1 MHFED
6 PWGDAGVTI
15 FQDPPEAPTDEVGEL
30 IAAIAQLRESGWRD
44 IVDVPALVGVAW
56 QILLIVVI
64 SWVAYRALMLLLR
77 RVEYSVE
84 RADTTTI
91 SLHEQRV
98 RTLSGLLRSVGI
110 GFIAV
115 VAVFMLLRA
124 VGAEIGPLLAGAGVV
139 GLAVSFGAQ
148 SLVKD
153 FISGLFILFENQFGV
168 GDVVRIKDVA
178 GRVEKMTL
186 RIVVMR
192 DLHGVVHIVPN
203 GEINQVSNLTRS
215 FSRAVLE
222 IGVAYSEDI
231 DRVIGVL
238 HDIGREL
245 GEDPQWKP
253 LLVEEI
259 TVPGIESFGDS
270 SVNLRVIATTLPLK
284 QWDVAR
290 ELRLRIKRRF
300 DAEAITIPF
309 PHRTLYWGVGEEE
322 RSAGLGDGASS
333 G

>member
-1 MHFED
+1 MQE
-6 PWGDAGVTI
+6 
-15 FQDPPEAPTDEVGEL
+15 PTNDLAEEL
-30 IAAIAQLRESGWRD
+30 AELRAAFAQSDSGWRD
-44 IVDVPALVGVAW
+44 LFDLSNVVSTAGKILV
-56 QILLIVVI
+56 VVVL
-64 SWVAYRALMLLLR
+64 SWIAYRFLILLLR
-77 RVEYSVE
+77 RVERSVE

-110 GFIAV
+110 VFIGV
-115 VAVFMLLRA
+115 VSLFMILRA
-124 VGAEIGPLLAGAGVV
+124 VGLDIGPLLAGAGVI

-153 FISGLFILFENQFGV
+153 IISGLFILFENQFGV
-168 GDVVRIKDVA
+168 GDVVRIKDVS

-192 DLHGVVHIVPN
+192 DLRGVVHIVPN
-203 GEINQVSNLTRS
+203 GEITQVSNLTRA

-222 IGVAYSEDI
+222 IGVAYKEDV
-231 DRVIGVL
+231 DRVIEVMRA
-238 HDIGREL
+238 IGREL
-245 GEDPQWKP
+245 EDDPEWKP

-259 TVPGIESFGDS
+259 QVPGIESFGDS
-270 SVNLRVIATTLPLK
+270 AVNIRMIATTVPLK

-300 DAEAITIPF
+300 DAEDIEIPF
-309 PHRTLYWGVGEEE
+309 PHRTLYWGEAQVREV
-322 RSAGLGDGASS
+322 RSANGEPQRPPDAAT
-333 G
+333 